1 MTSIKFIQM
10 SAIDTFTSSNDY
22 YSLGNDISD
31 AHEWIQAF
39 EKHFGD
45 LMRVLKQII
54 NTVPKDGMNI
64 DGIKI
69 LKHRQSMIND
79 HDIRNNIELMKN
91 GVVVRFSYSHA
102 DGLFVSDFDIKSFG
116 ICLANRIGTTDDHI
130 RRFVNMTAYD
140 FSSEEYV
147 AELSELRDMYAAIR
161 SE

>member
-1 MTSIKFIQM
+1 M

-54 NTVPKDGMNI
+54 NTAPKEGRDI

-79 HDIRNNIELMKN
+79 HDIHNNIGLMKN
-91 GVVVRFSYSHA
+91 GVVVQFSYNHA
-102 DGLFVSDFDIKSFG
+102 DGLFVGDFSIRIFG

-130 RRFVNMTAYD
+130 HRFVNMTAYNL
-140 FSSEEYV
+140 SSKEYV
-147 AELSELRDMYAAIR
+147 AELSELRDMYAATR

>member
-1 MTSIKFIQM
+1 M

-45 LMRVLKQII
+45 LMSVLKQII
-54 NTVPKDGMNI
+54 NTVPKEGTNI

-69 LKHRQSMIND
+69 LKHRQSMMNGR
-79 HDIRNNIELMKN
+79 DIRNIIELMKN
-91 GVVVRFSYSHA
+91 GVVIQFSYNHT
-102 DGLFVSDFDIKSFG
+102 DGLFVGDFSIRSFG

-130 RRFVNMTAYD
+130 HRFVNMTAYNL
-140 FSSEEYV
+140 SSEEYAV
-147 AELSELRDMYAAIR
+147 ELSELRDMYAAIR
-161 SE
+161 Q